1 MDRAN
6 TKTVQASYDEFKADF
21 WQHPKNW
28 VSFSLQME
36 KQRDLVS
43 LKVLEKIYIDP
54 GYTLSLQEL
63 QRLMR
68 NITSNKMT
76 IWNHI
81 KKLED
86 LDLVEVVR
94 GKPLFV
100 YPRKEISPEN
110 IQKLVNRSYAYLTGR
125 AL

>member
-1 MDRAN
+1 
-6 TKTVQASYDEFKADF
+6 
-21 WQHPKNW
+21 
-28 VSFSLQME
+28 
-36 KQRDLVS
+36 
-43 LKVLEKIYIDP
+43 
-54 GYTLSLQEL
+54 
-63 QRLMR
+63 MR
-68 NITSNKMT
+68 NITSNRMT

-110 IQKLVNRSYAYLTGR
+110 IEKLVNRSYAYLTGR